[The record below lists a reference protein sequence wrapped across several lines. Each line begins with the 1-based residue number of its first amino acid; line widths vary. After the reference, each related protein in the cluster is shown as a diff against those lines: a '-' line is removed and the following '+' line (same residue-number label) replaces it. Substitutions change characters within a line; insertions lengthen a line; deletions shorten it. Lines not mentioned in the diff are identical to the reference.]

1 MVSWWI
7 SGIGVTVP
15 IQLGCTSTPA
25 TFEIRK
31 CFKYIVHHLS
41 HNIWFTQYRCKRI
54 IGPTDDLLPTQR
66 EWVSMLIVNV
76 NKNFSMLLNLHRQR
90 VSTCPGKFATFYKH
104 RQMTLLYKHSCKM
117 IVTTKFATFYF
128 VLLWS
133 KRNQAVKFSSIMV
146 KIAMLFLL
154 FFWVTNCTYFTQ
166 FILSPQN

>member
-1 MVSWWI
+1 MDFWNWSYCAY
-7 SGIGVTVP
+7 SIGVH
-15 IQLGCTSTPA
+15 QHSC
-25 TFEIRK
+25 
-31 CFKYIVHHLS
+31 H
-41 HNIWFTQYRCKRI
+41 IWDKKMLQIYSASSFTQYRCKRI

-90 VSTCPGKFATFYKH
+90 VSTCPGKFATFCKH
-104 RQMTLLYKHSCKM
+104 GQMTLLYKHSCKM

-146 KIAMLFLL
+146 KIAMLLLL